1 MIQITIYD
9 NEKVE
14 IKTTKGL
21 EETKIAAY
29 IVSEALKELNK
40 EKKYKLVLESYD
52 LRLNAVKQI
61 HDVLGLGL
69 KEAKDLVDKCKEN
82 NEAVLATGSSF
93 EIEKLLNKFDQSCM
107 QIKIVN
113 L

>member
-9 NEKVE
+9 NEEVE
-14 IKTTKGL
+14 VKTTKGL
-21 EETKIAAY
+21 EETKIATD
-29 IVSEALKELNK
+29 IVSEALKALMKPK
-40 EKKYKLVLESYD
+40 EYKLVLASYN
-52 LRLNAVKQI
+52 LKLNAVKQI

-69 KEAKDLVDKCKEN
+69 KEAKDLVDKCEEK

-93 EIEKLLNKFDQSCM
+93 EMEKLLNKFDQSGI
-107 QIKIVN
+107 QVKVVD